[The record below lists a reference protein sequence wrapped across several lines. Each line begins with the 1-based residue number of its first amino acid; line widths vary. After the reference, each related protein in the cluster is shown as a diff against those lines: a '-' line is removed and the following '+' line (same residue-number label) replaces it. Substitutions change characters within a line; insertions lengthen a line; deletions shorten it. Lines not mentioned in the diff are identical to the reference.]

1 MESFVLLLST
11 GHSQTYTLFSDIS
24 CIIIIIIIIIM
35 TYLSLLQIF
44 SNGDW
49 FRFLGFTF
57 QIGKSRVTH
66 RYWTDM
72 VTVTGIST
80 DRYWRNLCC
89 GPGVPRRN
97 TSSSRRRHG
106 ASTFTS
112 YSCISLWWINKLDT
126 AFVSFLMTYNPS
138 YQMLGL
144 LLHTVPSNIN
154 MIPSPG
160 MSACLTFRRYC
171 VIPWLQN
178 VRGSLKAPRMRTAGT
193 TI

>member
-1 MESFVLLLST
+1 
-11 GHSQTYTLFSDIS
+11 
-24 CIIIIIIIIIM
+24 M

-44 SNGDW
+44 TNGGW
-49 FRFLGFTF
+49 LWFLGFTF
-57 QIGKSRVTH
+57 QIGKWRVTH

-80 DRYWRNLCC
+80 DRYWRNWRW
-89 GPGVPRRN
+89 GPGVPRSN

-106 ASTFTS
+106 TNTFTS
-112 YSCISLWWINKLDT
+112 YFCISLEWINKLDT
-126 AFVSFLMTYNPS
+126 TFVSFLTTYNPS

-144 LLHTVPSNIN
+144 LLPTMPSNIN

-178 VRGSLKAPRMRTAGT
+178 VRGSLNAPRMRTAGT